1 MKEKKSILKS
11 TGAKAVLVILLLL
24 VGFGIRS
31 KLDDVYDQ
39 MKAKEEETE
48 EESEEGPIGRE
59 LNYAEN
65 VSEDNKILQ
74 AFLAE
79 YQGAEVLLACEND
92 LTNDGMDDLVVIY
105 RLEGHTWLLVTV
117 DLGNGSDYGFT
128 EAIPA
133 PVEGQKITF
142 KNIDEKGEME
152 FVLQGRKGNKV
163 GYGIYRVADNTPV
176 NLFGEGMEDC

>member
-79 YQGAEVLLACEND
+79 YQGA
-92 LTNDGMDDLVVIY
+92 
-105 RLEGHTWLLVTV
+105 
-117 DLGNGSDYGFT
+117 
-128 EAIPA
+128 
-133 PVEGQKITF
+133 
-142 KNIDEKGEME
+142 
-152 FVLQGRKGNKV
+152 
-163 GYGIYRVADNTPV
+163 
-176 NLFGEGMEDC
+176 

>member
-1 MKEKKSILKS
+1 MIWQRRYSE
-11 TGAKAVLVILLLL
+11 
-24 VGFGIRS
+24 R
-31 KLDDVYDQ
+31 
-39 MKAKEEETE
+39 EEETE
-48 EESEEGPIGRE
+48 EESEEGPIGGE

-142 KNIDEKGEME
+142 KYE
-152 FVLQGRKGNKV
+152 
-163 GYGIYRVADNTPV
+163 
-176 NLFGEGMEDC
+176 